1 MKIIL
6 VDIIIL
12 LCVDMLMNTINAFKF
27 CIIGFDHNPENGDI
41 VLDVKRP
48 LGKIIITKSPY
59 DKSYFQTTSKTE
71 FQS

>member
-1 MKIIL
+1 
-6 VDIIIL
+6 
-12 LCVDMLMNTINAFKF
+12 MNTINASKF

>member
-1 MKIIL
+1 
-6 VDIIIL
+6 
-12 LCVDMLMNTINAFKF
+12 MLMNTINAFKF

-48 LGKIIITKSPY
+48 LEKIIITKSPY